1 MSKTC
6 NFFRWLKGRL
16 NPFILTPHHMRIQRN
31 NFKGIFRTHDSLH
44 SPPKLRLKFP
54 TDVILV
60 RTHTILHSVCQPLC
74 SVCKRNLQ
82 QNSVI
87 HLDGL

>member
-1 MSKTC
+1 MKR
-6 NFFRWLKGRL
+6 NFFRRLKGQL

-54 TDVILV
+54 IDVILI
-60 RTHTILHSVCQPLC
+60 RTHTITPFCLSAIVFCLQEELATKLC
-74 SVCKRNLQ
+74 
-82 QNSVI
+82 
-87 HLDGL
+87 HPP